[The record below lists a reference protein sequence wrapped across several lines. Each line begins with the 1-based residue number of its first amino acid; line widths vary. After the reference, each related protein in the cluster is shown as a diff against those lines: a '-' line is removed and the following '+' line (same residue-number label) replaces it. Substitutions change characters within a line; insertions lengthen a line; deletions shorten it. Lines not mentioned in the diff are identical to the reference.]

1 MSEKKE
7 NNIKDESNIIKDNKP
22 NINNNENDIIISQD
36 NIDSYTYK
44 NGNKLVLSGIN
55 LQIKE
60 NQELLN
66 KLISSHLTAI
76 EVDLSNCNL
85 NKFPE
90 ILYKLKHLSILDLRN
105 NEFQNFDKLV
115 QKLVL
120 LNNLTDLK
128 IDLVDQNQVLLILST
143 IPRLIFLNG
152 KSTKEAIT
160 IVDLDE
166 KEIEDISLQNDL
178 EIYNEIVNKI
188 NIIEKDQ
195 NFVCDYQ
202 NKLYEEAEKVKNCL
216 NNNAPNYIYANI
228 VIQSQF
234 ELQKLL
240 ANKFLSF
247 LEENNKNIGDLLFKS
262 IFKSGERL
270 IELIN
275 NLYLK

>member
-7 NNIKDESNIIKDNKP
+7 NNIKAESNIIKDNKP
-22 NINNNENDIIISQD
+22 NINNNENDIIISQDNND

-85 NKFPE
+85 NTFPE

-195 NFVCDYQ
+195 NFVCNFQ

-216 NNNAPNYIYANI
+216 NNNAPNYIYM
-228 VIQSQF
+228 
-234 ELQKLL
+234 
-240 ANKFLSF
+240 
-247 LEENNKNIGDLLFKS
+247 
-262 IFKSGERL
+262 L
-270 IELIN
+270 I
-275 NLYLK
+275 

>member
-7 NNIKDESNIIKDNKP
+7 NNIKAESNIIKDNKP
-22 NINNNENDIIISQD
+22 NINNNENDIIISQDNND

-85 NKFPE
+85 NTFPE

-128 IDLVDQNQVLLILST
+128 IDLVEQNQVLLILST
-143 IPRLIFLNG
+143 I
-152 KSTKEAIT
+152 KW
-160 IVDLDE
+160 
-166 KEIEDISLQNDL
+166 
-178 EIYNEIVNKI
+178 
-188 NIIEKDQ
+188 
-195 NFVCDYQ
+195 
-202 NKLYEEAEKVKNCL
+202 
-216 NNNAPNYIYANI
+216 
-228 VIQSQF
+228 
-234 ELQKLL
+234 
-240 ANKFLSF
+240 
-247 LEENNKNIGDLLFKS
+247 
-262 IFKSGERL
+262 
-270 IELIN
+270 
-275 NLYLK
+275 

>member
-7 NNIKDESNIIKDNKP
+7 NNIKAESNIIKDNKP
-22 NINNNENDIIISQD
+22 NINNNENDIIISQDNND

-128 IDLVDQNQVLLILST
+128 IDLVEQNQVLLILST
-143 IPRLIFLNG
+143 I
-152 KSTKEAIT
+152 KW
-160 IVDLDE
+160 
-166 KEIEDISLQNDL
+166 
-178 EIYNEIVNKI
+178 
-188 NIIEKDQ
+188 
-195 NFVCDYQ
+195 
-202 NKLYEEAEKVKNCL
+202 
-216 NNNAPNYIYANI
+216 
-228 VIQSQF
+228 
-234 ELQKLL
+234 
-240 ANKFLSF
+240 
-247 LEENNKNIGDLLFKS
+247 
-262 IFKSGERL
+262 
-270 IELIN
+270 
-275 NLYLK
+275 